1 MTEYFSDIFMQQSFD
16 YADYMGGRI
25 GPDYPVIR
33 NTDRKV
39 RAARKLKKKSP
50 LSTKA
55 KLLSAE
61 MLYRT
66 IRNNKVL

>member
-39 RAARKLKKKSP
+39 RAARKLKKKI
-50 LSTKA
+50 TTQ
-55 KLLSAE
+55 
-61 MLYRT
+61 Y
-66 IRNNKVL
+66 